1 MMIAQL
7 LRQLSHHMS
16 AMAIKVAVSRAISM
30 PWRSSAVSLELEVV

>member
-16 AMAIKVAVSRAISM
+16 AMAIKVAVS
-30 PWRSSAVSLELEVV
+30 SSYQHATESSTVSLELEVV